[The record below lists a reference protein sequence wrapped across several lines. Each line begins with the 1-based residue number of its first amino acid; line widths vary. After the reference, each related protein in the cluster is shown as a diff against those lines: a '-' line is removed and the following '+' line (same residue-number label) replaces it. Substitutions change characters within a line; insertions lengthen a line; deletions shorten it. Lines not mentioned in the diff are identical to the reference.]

1 MIDTDVGTDVDD
13 LWTLAMAP
21 GLAGTELEEATL
33 EAVTVVYGDTEL
45 RARLA
50 ATALH
55 RMGVAAPVYRG
66 SEIPLSGKAVVWAG
80 HEGVGVDGL
89 ESAEYSPGDAVDT
102 LVGLA
107 AAAPGTLD
115 VVAIGPLTNI
125 AGAIHRDPMFSRNVR
140 RLYVMGGE
148 FQIGWPEHNF
158 ACDVVATGVVLAS
171 GAPITI
177 VPLDQTLRV
186 AIDEADIERIA
197 AVHPIGPM
205 MADQARRFWAW
216 LSSLRAGLPGDRSWA
231 HDPLTLLAAAEPSLF
246 TTTRMSVEL
255 ALDATVRGT
264 PDPSSNIEVVTDLDA
279 DAAHAAFLRC
289 LGCR

>member
-1 MIDTDVGTDVDD
+1 M
-13 LWTLAMAP
+13 LF
-21 GLAGTELEEATL
+21 
-33 EAVTVVYGDTEL
+33 
-45 RARLA
+45 R
-50 ATALH
+50 
-55 RMGVAAPVYRG
+55 
-66 SEIPLSGKAVVWAG
+66 SKPLSGKAVVWGG

-89 ESAEYSPGDAVDT
+89 ESAEYSSGNAVDV

-125 AGAIHRDPMFSRNVR
+125 ASAIDRDPMFARNVR

-186 AIDEADIERIA
+186 AVDEADIERIA

-205 MADQARRFWAW
+205 MADQARQIG
-216 LSSLRAGLPGDRSWA
+216 RA
-231 HDPLTLLAAAEPSLF
+231 H
-246 TTTRMSVEL
+246 V
-255 ALDATVRGT
+255 
-264 PDPSSNIEVVTDLDA
+264 
-279 DAAHAAFLRC
+279 
-289 LGCR
+289 

>member
-1 MIDTDVGTDVDD
+1 M
-13 LWTLAMAP
+13 LF
-21 GLAGTELEEATL
+21 
-33 EAVTVVYGDTEL
+33 
-45 RARLA
+45 R
-50 ATALH
+50 
-55 RMGVAAPVYRG
+55 
-66 SEIPLSGKAVVWAG
+66 S
-80 HEGVGVDGL
+80 
-89 ESAEYSPGDAVDT
+89 
-102 LVGLA
+102 
-107 AAAPGTLD
+107 
-115 VVAIGPLTNI
+115 
-125 AGAIHRDPMFSRNVR
+125 
-140 RLYVMGGE
+140 
-148 FQIGWPEHNF
+148 WPEHNF
-158 ACDVVATGVVLAS
+158 ACDVVATGAVLAS